1 MAKCSNKSSKSTK
14 KAAPAP
20 KKSSSNSYKCGGK
33 LKK

>member
-1 MAKCSNKSSKSTK
+1 MAKCSKCGGKSPK